1 MARKK
6 LIKNDIVKYDGI
18 HHIVEKSQYIF
29 RGVPVVDLESEHG
42 IVKHIK
48 VSAVSVPL
56 TSDNELT
63 GKTIKVTIPTPVCLQ
78 EQPLELVLP
87 NKYQRTICEAGTT
100 NSLTVDVY
108 DVLEAFKVTCPAL
121 QHLAKKALCVGIRG
135 HKDTEQ
141 DLKDI
146 IASAQRALQLH
157 YNRMGI

>member
-1 MARKK
+1 MAIKK
-6 LIKNDIVKYDGI
+6 LTK
-18 HHIVEKSQYIF
+18 VEQ
-29 RGVPVVDLESEHG
+29 
-42 IVKHIK
+42 
-48 VSAVSVPL
+48 
-56 TSDNELT
+56 
-63 GKTIKVTIPTPVCLQ
+63 KT
-78 EQPLELVLP
+78 LELLINRAVQNGQP
-87 NKYQRTICEAGTT
+87 IPCAYPITAPEEVYENTEQAVEQVSINKYQRTICEADTT